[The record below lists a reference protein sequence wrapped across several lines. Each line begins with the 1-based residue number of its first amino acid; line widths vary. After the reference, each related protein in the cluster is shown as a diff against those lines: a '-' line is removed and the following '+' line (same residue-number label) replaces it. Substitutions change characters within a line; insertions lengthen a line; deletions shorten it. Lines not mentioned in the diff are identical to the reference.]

1 MRYVDDDDCLMMDNN
16 SADISDKLNTTLG
29 IDLSAEDV
37 QNQPEFCQL
46 LSVLTNHISNEGV
59 STLVQKDLLQAEEEL
74 KHEKH
79 SWLLQKILYHEL
91 EELLRD
97 YDIKSQDT
105 ALSTEDRQFHTILQ
119 ETLTRAEISDYLD
132 CSPDPTSTDTL
143 LGLSKTELSQQNPHR
158 KHLPFIQQ
166 KLIPDIEKRLRE
178 KCDSLINF
186 HQTGLEEDDVEP
198 AFNPTTQLP
207 ALVESDKHQ
216 LQKTKAQLKTVK
228 HNKDKQF
235 WQYYKTLIDSLGVLE
250 EVVAKHRFQ
259 NQTEQNTVTTEWLV
273 GRCDGLCLKIRLLEM
288 QVLCDTYTKDTVKA
302 LHSVRDHLDSN
313 FRETDK
319 EFHHVCQALRSYES
333 VGMGFDEL
341 VEEFRK
347 LKEEKDN
354 KQWALTELHRGGDKQ
369 GTVAK
374 P

>member
-1 MRYVDDDDCLMMDNN
+1 MENN
-16 SADISDKLNTTLG
+16 SADISDKLNTALG
-29 IDLSAEDV
+29 VELTAEDV
-37 QNQPEFCQL
+37 ESNPEFVHL
-46 LSVLTNHISNEGV
+46 LSVLTNHINDEGV
-59 STLVQKDLLQAEEEL
+59 SSLVHKDLQQAEEEL

-91 EELLRD
+91 EELLHD

-105 ALSTEDRQFHTILQ
+105 ALCTEDRQFHTILQ
-119 ETLTRAEISDYLD
+119 ETLTRSEISDYLY
-132 CSPDPTSTDTL
+132 CSPDPSSKNTL
-143 LGLSKTELSQQNPHR
+143 LGLSEAELSQQNPHK

-166 KLIPDIEKRLRE
+166 KLIPDIEKRLTE
-178 KCDSLINF
+178 KCDTLINF
-186 HQTGLEEDDVEP
+186 HQTGLNEDGIETS
-198 AFNPTTQLP
+198 FSPTTQLP

-216 LQKTKAQLKTVK
+216 LQKTKAQLKTLK
-228 HNKDKQF
+228 HDKDKQF
-235 WQYYKTLIDSLGVLE
+235 WLYYKTLIESLELLE
-250 EVVAKHRFQ
+250 EVVSKHRFQ

-302 LHSVRDHLDSN
+302 LHSVRDHLDTN
-313 FRETDK
+313 FRDSDK
-319 EFHHVCQALRSYES
+319 EFHHISQALRSYES

-354 KQWALTELHRGGDKQ
+354 KQWALAELHHGSDKS
-369 GTVAK
+369 GSVVK